1 MAITDFH
8 LLLLE
13 GDPGRR
19 ESMLQAAREAG
30 LARVRALRDDEEAR
44 SYFDGVPEGRAP
56 SAFLFDLG
64 APPALEILS
73 LVKSRASLCRIVTI
87 GLFDRR
93 DGKVLGAAYDLHINS
108 CLVRPEGHAERVAL
122 FRSLR
127 QYWEG
132 LNQRSGL

>member
-19 ESMLQAAREAG
+19 ESMAQAARQAG
-30 LARVRALRDDEEAR
+30 LERVRALTDIADAR
-44 SYFDGVPEGRAP
+44 SYLEGRVP
-56 SAFLFDLG
+56 SLLLFDLG
-64 APPALEILS
+64 APSGLELLS
-73 LVKSRASLCRIVTI
+73 LVKSRPDLRRIVTI

-93 DGKVLGAAYDLHINS
+93 DGQALGAAYELHINS
-108 CLVRPEGHAERVAL
+108 CLVRPDGAEEQIAL

-127 QYWEG
+127 RYWEG
-132 LNQRSGL
+132 LNQR

>member
-30 LARVRALRDDEEAR
+30 LARVHALSDVAEAR
-44 SYFDGVPEGRAP
+44 NFLDERIP
-56 SAFLFDLG
+56 SLLLFDLD
-64 APPALEILS
+64 APSGLEILS
-73 LVKSRASLCRIVTI
+73 VVKRRPELRRIVTV

-93 DGKVLGAAYDLHINS
+93 DGEALGAAYDLHINS
-108 CLVRPEGHAERVAL
+108 CLVRPNGSEEQVGL

-132 LNQRSGL
+132 MNQTSGF